1 MLVEFIRTL
10 DGGLIRLTNERVV
23 KILRNHDEMAGNMD
37 AIPATLAS
45 PDAVTG
51 SRSDPDVSLYY
62 KLHDDTGYGNEV
74 CLRRCVRIDRR
85 PVRAHRLPD
94 WTGALGELRWQELG

>member
-1 MLVEFIRTL
+1 MEFIRAS
-10 DGGLIRLTNERVV
+10 DGDLIRLTNERVV
-23 KILRNHDEMAGNMD
+23 KILRDHDEMSGNMD

-62 KLHDDTGYGNEV
+62 KLFDDTGYGTKYV
-74 CLRRCVRIDRR
+74 CVVVCE
-85 PVRAHRLPD
+85 LPD
-94 WTGALGELRWQELG
+94 DRFVLTAYLTGQVR

>member
-1 MLVEFIRTL
+1 MLVEFIRAS
-10 DGGLIRLTNERVV
+10 DGGLVRLTDKRVV

-51 SRSDPDVSLYY
+51 SRSDLDVSLYY
-62 KLHDDTGYGNEV
+62 KLHDDTGYGKKFACVVV
-74 CLRRCVRIDRR
+74 CESTDDRFVLTAYLTGRVR
-85 PVRAHRLPD
+85 
-94 WTGALGELRWQELG
+94 

>member
-23 KILRNHDEMAGNMD
+23 KILRNHNEMAGNMD

-62 KLHDDTGYGNEV
+62 KLHDDTGYGKKFV
-74 CLRRCVRIDRR
+74 CVVVCESTDDRFVLTAYLTGRVR
-85 PVRAHRLPD
+85 
-94 WTGALGELRWQELG
+94 